1 MKIILSIKPEFAN
14 KIFEGEKKFEFRRSI
29 FKNKNV
35 SKVIVYAS
43 SPISKVIGEFEIGEI
58 LFKDLNTLW
67 KETKDFSG
75 ITEDYFYDYFVGK
88 ENGFALE
95 VKRVIRYK
103 KELCI
108 KESFGKTPPQSFV
121 YYEESMPSETFS
133 SISKIGDCRIKQKS
147 PNETKR

>member
-14 KIFEGEKKFEFRRSI
+14 KIFEGDKKFEFRRSI
-29 FKNKNV
+29 FKSKNV

-67 KETKDFSG
+67 DETKEYSG

-95 VKRVIRYK
+95 VKRVKRYK

-108 KESFGKTPPQSFV
+108 KESFGKVPPQSFA
-121 YYEESMPSETFS
+121 YYEEGTMP
-133 SISKIGDCRIKQKS
+133 
-147 PNETKR
+147 

>member
-14 KIFEGEKKFEFRRSI
+14 KIFEGDKKFEFRRSI

-58 LFKDLNTLW
+58 LFKDLKTLW
-67 KETKDFSG
+67 KETKEFSG
-75 ITEDYFYDYFVGK
+75 ITEDYFYEYFVGK

-95 VKRVIRYK
+95 VKRVKRYK
-103 KELCI
+103 QELSI
-108 KESFGKTPPQSFV
+108 KESFGKVPPQSFA
-121 YYEESMPSETFS
+121 YIEE
-133 SISKIGDCRIKQKS
+133 
-147 PNETKR
+147 

>member
-1 MKIILSIKPEFAN
+1 MKIILSIKPVFAN
-14 KIFEGEKKFEFRRSI
+14 KIFEGDKKFEFRRSI

-67 KETKDFSG
+67 KETKKYSG

-88 ENGFALE
+88 EKGFALE
-95 VKRVIRYK
+95 VKKVKRYK
-103 KELCI
+103 NELCI
-108 KESFGKTPPQSFV
+108 KESFGKVPPQSFA
-121 YYEESMPSETFS
+121 YFEESP
-133 SISKIGDCRIKQKS
+133 
-147 PNETKR
+147 

>member
-14 KIFEGEKKFEFRRSI
+14 KIFEGDKKFEFRRSI

-58 LFKDLNTLW
+58 LFKDLKTLW
-67 KETKDFSG
+67 KETKEFSG
-75 ITEDYFYDYFVGK
+75 ITEDYFYEYFVGK

-95 VKRVIRYK
+95 VKKVKRYK

-108 KESFGKTPPQSFV
+108 KESFGKVPPQSFA
-121 YYEESMPSETFS
+121 YIEESTMP
-133 SISKIGDCRIKQKS
+133 
-147 PNETKR
+147 

>member
-14 KIFEGEKKFEFRRSI
+14 KIFEGDKKFEFRRSI

-67 KETKDFSG
+67 KETKEFSG
-75 ITEDYFYDYFVGK
+75 ITEDYFYDYFEGK

-95 VKRVIRYK
+95 VKRVKRYK

-108 KESFGKTPPQSFV
+108 KESFGKVPPQSFA
-121 YYEESMPSETFS
+121 Y
-133 SISKIGDCRIKQKS
+133 IKEIALPKPHQ
-147 PNETKR
+147 

>member
-1 MKIILSIKPEFAN
+1 MRIILSIKPEFAN
-14 KIFEGEKKFEFRRSI
+14 KIFEGDKKFEFRRSI

-58 LFKDLNTLW
+58 LFKDLNSLW
-67 KETKDFSG
+67 NETKEFSG
-75 ITEDYFYDYFVGK
+75 ITEDYFYDYFIGK

-95 VKRVIRYK
+95 VKRVKRYK

-108 KESFGKTPPQSFV
+108 KESFGKVPPQSFT
-121 YYEESMPSETFS
+121 YIEESMMP
-133 SISKIGDCRIKQKS
+133 
-147 PNETKR
+147 

>member
-1 MKIILSIKPEFAN
+1 MNIILSIKPEFAN
-14 KIFEGEKKFEFRRSI
+14 KIFEGDKKFEFRRSI

-58 LFKDLNTLW
+58 LFKDLKTLW
-67 KETKDFSG
+67 KETKEFSG
-75 ITEDYFYDYFVGK
+75 ITEDYFYEYFVGK

-95 VKRVIRYK
+95 VKRVKRYR

-108 KESFGKTPPQSFV
+108 RESFGKVPPQSFT
-121 YYEESMPSETFS
+121 YIEESTMP
-133 SISKIGDCRIKQKS
+133 
-147 PNETKR
+147 